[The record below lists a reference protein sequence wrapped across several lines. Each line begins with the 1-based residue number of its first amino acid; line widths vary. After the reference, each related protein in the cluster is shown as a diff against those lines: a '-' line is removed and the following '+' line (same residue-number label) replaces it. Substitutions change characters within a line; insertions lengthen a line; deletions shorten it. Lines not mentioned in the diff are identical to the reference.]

1 MSNFSEIFMQSKTY
15 IDGGVTIKQIEDS
28 TAAELV
34 ILLGIEPED
43 VQQFT
48 ERIDLMKR
56 KLIGYATKQNNI
68 KIINEIENTL
78 TSDQWK
84 WIEDNIEFL
93 YDTITQRDMEVS
105 SG

>member
-34 ILLGIEPED
+34 VLLGIEPDD

-68 KIINEIENTL
+68 KIINEIESTL

-93 YDTITQRDMEVS
+93 SDTITQQDIGVPN
-105 SG
+105 G